1 MTAQTIN
8 LVEVTLAKMK
18 SLSLAQQQTV
28 ADFIDFLATK
38 QAAES
43 NESQDKSPRIFGLH
57 AGMGEIHEGFEDPL
71 PDEFWA
77 ELLSADKI
85 FDRYPVNN
93 IW

>member
-8 LVEVTLAKMK
+8 LAEVTLAKVK

-28 ADFIDFLATK
+28 DEISDFLATK

-43 NESQDKSPRIFGLH
+43 NDSQDKLPRVFGLH

-71 PDEFWA
+71 PKFSIDIQSTKFGKY
-77 ELLSADKI
+77 L
-85 FDRYPVNN
+85 
-93 IW
+93 